1 MNHQR
6 GAMMLPLPSL
16 DDLESSQLLQL
27 ARRGDQDA
35 FAVLYDR
42 YVYSGRRLARHLG
55 MREEANDVVAEA
67 FARILDLVA
76 RGKGPSTS
84 FRAYLFTAIR
94 HEAGHRAK
102 ARSKVL
108 TTDDESQID
117 QPVPFGGTGLDDF
130 ERTTVLAAY
139 ESLPERWQTV
149 LWQLDVE
156 GHRPQDVAA
165 VLELSPNS
173 VSALVY
179 RARAGLR
186 LAYLQQHLA
195 PATDDTAEPC
205 RDIRSRLPRLVQGLG
220 AERERARTFVHLE
233 TCSDCAAVHAEL
245 QATGIEVGIGAVHRR
260 PS

>member
-1 MNHQR
+1 MNHQC

-16 DDLESSQLLQL
+16 DELESSQLLQL

-35 FAVLYDR
+35 YAVLYDR
-42 YVYSGRRLARHLG
+42 YVYAAHRLARHLG
-55 MREEANDVVAEA
+55 MRDEADDVVAEA
-67 FARILDLVA
+67 FARILDLVG
-76 RGKGPSTS
+76 RGKGPSTN

-94 HEAGHRAK
+94 HEAGQRAK
-102 ARSKVL
+102 ARKKVM
-108 TTDDESQID
+108 TTDDASQID
-117 QPVPFGGTGLDDF
+117 RPVPFGGTELDDF

-149 LWQLDVE
+149 LWQLEVE
-156 GHRPQDVAA
+156 GRRPQDLAE

-186 LAYLQQHLA
+186 LAYLQQHLS
-195 PATDDTAEPC
+195 PATDDIPAAC
-205 RDIRSRLPRLVQGLG
+205 GDIRSRLPKVVQGLV
-220 AERERARTFVHLE
+220 AERERTRTFAHLE
-233 TCSDCAAVHAEL
+233 TCPDCAAVHTEL
-245 QATGIEVGIGAVHRR
+245 QVTGVEVGIGSVHRR